1 MESLAFDIDFRAK
14 IKRATFEEACSD
26 LKTRFAKPIQSAL
39 DNAGLTLVS
48 LRVSPIVDK
57 FLSDKY

>member
-26 LKTRFAKPIQSAL
+26 LKSRFAKPIQNAL

-48 LRVSPIVDK
+48 LKVTLTVDQS
-57 FLSDKY
+57 LSDKY

>member
-1 MESLAFDIDFRAK
+1 MKVESLAFDIDFRAK

-26 LKTRFAKPIQSAL
+26 LRGRFAKPILSAL

-48 LRVSPIVDK
+48 ALMSVDIL
-57 FLSDKY
+57 LSKGY